1 MPFDG
6 AGSSCYE
13 QLEKLDKVIDLLGSP
28 SQWCKGSER
37 NPGGQYCI
45 RGALVAVDAWD
56 TLRPS
61 VLHAV
66 REIAGTQFRRIEE
79 FNDHPLTTHE
89 DVMMV
94 LQRTREHLL
103 AGRFIPPAS
112 PVVLLPKPRL
122 LDRIGGAWRRLLR
135 PA

>member
-6 AGSSCYE
+6 AGSPCYE
-13 QLEKLDKVIDLLGSP
+13 HLDKLDRVIDLLGSP

-66 REIAGTQFRRIEE
+66 REVAGTQFRRIEE

-89 DVMMV
+89 DVITA
-94 LQRTREHLL
+94 LTRAREHLL

-112 PVVLLPKPRL
+112 PVALCIRPRL
-122 LDRIGGAWRRLLR
+122 RDRIAGAWRHLLR
-135 PA
+135 